1 MTDDQIEISE
11 PQAIAANRAQVYM
24 ATRGLRGG
32 RIITKTVDE
41 LVDLV
46 AHDIIESARQAT
58 SRAGVFHLALSGGS
72 TPQALYRRMMIDPR
86 YRLMPWP
93 LTHIWIVDDRCV
105 PFSDERS
112 NYRMIRE
119 FIVEHVNIPEQ
130 HVHAMQVLEPTGD
143 RDYEDELRATIN
155 PHAADDADKRL
166 DFVLLGMGGDGHTAS
181 LFPHTPALRETQKWV
196 TFNDGESVA
205 SPRPRMTMTFPLIN
219 SARRIAVLVTGE
231 SKHAMLQRV
240 AVSSDSPDALFTL
253 PITGVR
259 PIHDDAQVV
268 WYLDDAAAAG
278 AKLAT

>member
-1 MTDDQIEISE
+1 MMDEHIEISE
-11 PQAIAANRAQVYM
+11 PQAKPNRAEVYT
-24 ATRGLRGG
+24 ATRGLRGS
-32 RIITKTVDE
+32 RIIARTVDE
-41 LVDLV
+41 LIDLV
-46 AHDIIESARQAT
+46 AHDVIESARQAT

-93 LTHIWIVDDRCV
+93 LTHLWIVDDRCV
-105 PFSDERS
+105 PFSDDRS

-143 RDYEDELRATIN
+143 RDYEDELRAALH
-155 PHAADDADKRL
+155 PHAAEPEKRL
-166 DFVLLGMGGDGHTAS
+166 DYVLLGMGGDGHTAS
-181 LFPHTPALRETQKWV
+181 LFPHTPALRETERWV
-196 TFNDGESVA
+196 VFNDGESIA
-205 SPRPRMTMTFPLIN
+205 APRPRMTMTYPLIN
-219 SARRIAVLVTGE
+219 AARKIAVLVTGE

-240 AVSSDSPDALFTL
+240 AVSSDSPDAVHTL

-259 PIHDDAQVV
+259 PVHEDAQMI

-278 AKLAT
+278 AKLSA